1 MTEMA
6 RQGAEGEMACLFA
19 YYPREEHQDLLDGLR
34 ELTADFE
41 TQVWWR
47 FLNYGLFP
55 YLWTILHHPAVD
67 IPTRLRLLSMFFD
80 VYRECCRDPDTDAK
94 IFNIFKDD
102 PDRIRRIME
111 DKQFIAVVQAR
122 DLSHKFTNCCM
133 ERLLAA
139 FRQWCG
145 KEGALAERVCCAGF
159 LGQLRTAH
167 TQAGGSDPRGATRE
181 HLIRDGVALRCKS
194 TGKMKNKHRR
204 QAGAFVHW
212 MAKQYATKPKKITK
226 TEHHDWQRRKS
237 QEFHGLSKLQ
247 KDLQNQGSRCAF
259 LRKRADQENSLAP
272 LPRPDVPQMRVNRS
286 TSIRIN
292 N

>member
-1 MTEMA
+1 MTECGSSPPVSKL
-6 RQGAEGEMACLFA
+6 RWSFR
-19 YYPREEHQDLLDGLR
+19 YYR
-34 ELTADFE
+34 
-41 TQVWWR
+41 
-47 FLNYGLFP
+47 LFP
-55 YLWTILHHPAVD
+55 YHWTAIHHLAVG
-67 IPTRLRLLSMFFD
+67 IVERQRLVKRFFD
-80 VYRECCRDPDTDAK
+80 DYRDCCRDPDSDAK
-94 IFNIFKDD
+94 IFNIFKDF

-111 DKQFIAVVQAR
+111 DKQFIAMVRAR

-194 TGKMKNKHRR
+194 TRKMKNKHKNP
-204 QAGAFVHW
+204 AGAFVHW

-259 LRKRADQENSLAP
+259 LRKRVDQENSPAP
-272 LPRPDVPQMRVNRS
+272 LRRPPAAVQSVIAQIGDERTPLRTDVFAK
-286 TSIRIN
+286 
-292 N
+292 